1 MKNESKRCIH
11 NLQFLA
17 YWYVKFAQCTIQS
30 ELDSYLYTSTL
41 LPKPVNYM
49 DIIHMP
55 TNQPHKSKKCRN
67 KNSFP
72 STDIHCIA
80 ISFYLKTSLQ
90 VHSSHCV
97 CLFFYFLS
105 LQHLY

>member
-55 TNQPHKSKKCRN
+55 TNQPHKSKNAGIKIL
-67 KNSFP
+67 FLALTYTALP
-72 STDIHCIA
+72 LA
-80 ISFYLKTSLQ
+80 FISRLYSRFTVPTVY
-90 VHSSHCV
+90 V
-97 CLFFYFLS
+97 FLS

>member
-30 ELDSYLYTSTL
+30 ELDNYLYTSTL

-55 TNQPHKSKKCRN
+55 TNQPHKSKNAGIKIL
-67 KNSFP
+67 FL
-72 STDIHCIA
+72 A
-80 ISFYLKTSLQ
+80 ISFYFKTLLQ

-97 CLFFYFLS
+97 CFFLS